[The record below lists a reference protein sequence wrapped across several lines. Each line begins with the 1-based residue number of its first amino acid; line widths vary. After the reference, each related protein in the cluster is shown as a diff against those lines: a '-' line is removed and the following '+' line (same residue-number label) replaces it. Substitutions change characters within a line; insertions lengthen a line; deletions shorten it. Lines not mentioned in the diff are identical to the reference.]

1 MPGPWPRR
9 LSVLVA
15 PASWAPPARR
25 CGWVE
30 SRGVRHRGRN
40 VPGMLGAAYLW
51 PGMCCGIISRQ
62 PSRLWNNHPGG
73 VAETPVR
80 LCLPRQP
87 SGVCTEPPPVAE
99 AHVSPLN
106 KKCLYVYAILLFIIS
121 IRISPKRSNI
131 VNVCNYIM
139 QNINN
144 TI

>member
-30 SRGVRHRGRN
+30 SRGVRHRGWN

-51 PGMCCGIISRQ
+51 PGMFCSIISRQ

-73 VAETPVR
+73 VADTCPTLPAQTV
-80 LCLPRQP
+80 LWCLLRA
-87 SGVCTEPPPVAE
+87 GARVCPCVCVCVWICMYQCKARACVGASVCVSVGLWGPLSLEV
-99 AHVSPLN
+99 HV
-106 KKCLYVYAILLFIIS
+106 
-121 IRISPKRSNI
+121 
-131 VNVCNYIM
+131 
-139 QNINN
+139 
-144 TI
+144 

>member
-51 PGMCCGIISRQ
+51 PGMFCGIISRQ
-62 PSRLWNNHPGG
+62 PSCLWNNHPGG

-87 SGVCTEPPPVAE
+87 SGVCTEPPVAE
-99 AHVSPLN
+99 AHVCACVCVCVWICMYQCEARACVGASVHVGVDLWVPLS
-106 KKCLYVYAILLFIIS
+106 LEVH
-121 IRISPKRSNI
+121 
-131 VNVCNYIM
+131 V
-139 QNINN
+139 
-144 TI
+144 